1 MVGILL
7 SYWGGLF
14 SRAMLVS
21 GRVSLRQINRPFFP
35 SWLKWPFHFSW
46 LRVSRLLWQG
56 FFRSIMKT
64 HAHQNILWTS
74 LDAIQQKRC
83 STWPRLLTFGQK
95 KLFLKNISQIGSS
108 PQVGL
113 KMQNLWN
120 HDWEI
125 HPHPFFETNPKN
137 QNHLPKIW
145 CSCQFPSNNLNG
157 TLPTDP

>member
-21 GRVSLRQINRPFFP
+21 GRVSLRLRQINRPFFP

-56 FFRSIMKT
+56 FFRSIMKP

-83 STWPRLLTFGQK
+83 SKCPCLLTFGQK
-95 KLFLKNISQIGSS
+95 KLFQSNWIIS
-108 PQVGL
+108 PERAE
-113 KMQNLWN
+113 KC
-120 HDWEI
+120 ET
-125 HPHPFFETNPKN
+125 FETTTEKSIPIHFLRQA
-137 QNHLPKIW
+137 QNVKTTLPKIW
-145 CSCQFPSNNLNG
+145 CSYQFPSKIEWDRI
-157 TLPTDP
+157 PTDP

>member
-95 KLFLKNISQIGSS
+95 KTVSEKYQSNWIISPGRPENAKSLKPRLRNPSPSIFWDKPKKSKPPSKDLVQLPISIKQS
-108 PQVGL
+108 
-113 KMQNLWN
+113 
-120 HDWEI
+120 
-125 HPHPFFETNPKN
+125 
-137 QNHLPKIW
+137 
-145 CSCQFPSNNLNG
+145 
-157 TLPTDP
+157 